1 MAPVTLPSVAEAPTL
16 DIWPTAGRAIGCN
29 SKAAAHRAARAGG
42 LPTVQI
48 SERRWRVPNAAL
60 RQLLGLPI
68 DGPALTIGGDEVTA
82 A

>member
-1 MAPVTLPSVAEAPTL
+1 MAPVIFPSVAEAPTL
-16 DIWPTAGRAIGCN
+16 DIWPTAGRLIGCK

-68 DGPALTIGGDEVTA
+68 DGPALTIDGSEVA
-82 A
+82 EQ